1 MTNSTLAIKIS
12 TIARRCF
19 APLLVMSSITA
30 ALVGSPRCSA
40 ASPGMLEFLASGR
53 VQHGIALIDLQHEM
67 VVLDRHGEIHW
78 LDRQAKQ
85 NVRQL
90 DASYEPASVME
101 LKNSL
106 QSEFG
111 KQFEVLTTQNFLV
124 VQPRGR
130 GTRWPDLF
138 EQSHR
143 AFVSYMSRRGVEI
156 RRGRFPMIAVVFP
169 DSSAMYAEF
178 KRRSIDMPRVAG
190 IYSSDSNRVMT
201 HDGGYTPSVAQT
213 VRHEAAHQSA
223 FNYGVHSRVVN
234 TPKWISEGI
243 GQMFEPESMV
253 SQQAGLA
260 IRDRVNQDSMT
271 LLIRNY
277 DSGRSPEFA
286 LRMMELIGDD
296 ALFKGRD
303 TVSDAYAISWAMM
316 YYLAEREPKAFAQIL
331 QLTSR
336 KPTYADYSRADRL
349 RDFES
354 VVGVNPMDFS
364 KRVAWFLGSLQ

>member
-1 MTNSTLAIKIS
+1 
-12 TIARRCF
+12 
-19 APLLVMSSITA
+19 MSSITA